1 MDSYL
6 NVASTAIE
14 EMIYSLFRIKFFPW
28 LKRLLATLHHEWYEV
43 FHASQTEKCDV
54 ESGDY

>member
-6 NVASTAIE
+6 DVASTAIE
-14 EMIYSLFRIKFFPW
+14 EMIYSLFRIKLFPW

-43 FHASQTEKCDV
+43 FHVNQTEKCDFCI
-54 ESGDY
+54 